1 MKKLISVITF
11 VLLSVFS
18 FSQERLAQE
27 QVIQKLISTSKSIES
42 FSSDFTQVRDVAI
55 LSEPAISK
63 GLFQYRKDGRILW
76 RYLSP
81 TAYQVA
87 FAKDEMLIT
96 RDGKTDSINF
106 SENPYMGQLREL
118 LLGLMS
124 GQQFEPNSQLKVSV
138 VSYAPDIV
146 VSMVPL
152 QRQLKKFI
160 KEIEISFTSKDY
172 LVSKVTLRNTDD
184 STTTIIFSNRKLN

>member
-1 MKKLISVITF
+1 MKKLILVISF
-11 VLLSVFS
+11 VLLSVIS
-18 FSQERLAQE
+18 YSQERLTQE
-27 QVIQKLISTSKSIES
+27 QVIQKLISTSKSIDS
-42 FSSDFTQVRDVAI
+42 FSSDFTQVREVAI

-87 FAKDEMLIT
+87 FSKEEMLIT
-96 RDGKTDSINF
+96 RDGKSDSISF
-106 SENPYMGQLREL
+106 SENPYMGHLREL

-124 GQQFEPNSQLKVSV
+124 GQQFEQNSQLKVSV
-138 VSYAPDIV
+138 VSYDPDIV
-146 VSMVPL
+146 VNMVPL

-160 KEIEISFTSKDY
+160 KEIEISFTAKDY
-172 LVSKVTLRNTDD
+172 LVSKVVLRNTDD
-184 STTTIIFSNRKLN
+184 STTTINFSNRKLN